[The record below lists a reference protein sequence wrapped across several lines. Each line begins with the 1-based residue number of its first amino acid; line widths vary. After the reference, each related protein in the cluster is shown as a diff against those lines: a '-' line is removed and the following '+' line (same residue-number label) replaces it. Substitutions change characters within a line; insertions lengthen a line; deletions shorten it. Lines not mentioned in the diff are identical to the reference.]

1 MRVAPIVVAAAAV
14 GCQIVYPLVSGSTR
28 DAVTVAVVAFLALA
42 SILHAALH
50 RGAVWTVVL
59 VVVTAGTGF
68 VSELVGTAT
77 GIPFGEYFYAQ
88 NRLGPSLFEVPVV
101 VPLAWTAG
109 FYPIWCAVTFVVHR
123 LDTTQVRGATLRIAA
138 VAVGMVGWD
147 LYLDPQMVTDGQ
159 WTWTSGAVG
168 LPGVPSIP
176 LTNYLGWLVVAVLMA
191 AIMES
196 LDRAVGGSRRS
207 DGRPQQF
214 DGPPRPSDDAVPI
227 GLFLW
232 TWLGSALAHAV
243 FLDGPELRFS
253 AVYGFVVMGAVGIP
267 LVLIAG
273 RGRWPRHGSRVAV
286 DRLATDT
293 PR

>member
-1 MRVAPIVVAAAAV
+1 MKVAPIVVAAAAV
-14 GCQIVYPLVSGSTR
+14 GCQILYPLVSGSTR
-28 DAVTVAVVAFLALA
+28 DVVTVAVVALLALA
-42 SILHAALH
+42 SILHAALN
-50 RGAVWTVVL
+50 RGVVWATIL

-68 VSELVGTAT
+68 ASELVGTAT

-109 FYPIWCAVTFVVHR
+109 FYPIWCAVTFVVRR
-123 LDTTQVRGATLRIAA
+123 LDTTQIRATALRIVA

-159 WTWTSGAVG
+159 WTWTAGSAG

-176 LTNYLGWLVVAVLMA
+176 LTNYLGWLVVATLMA
-191 AIMES
+191 AVMES
-196 LDRAVGGSRRS
+196 LDRAVG
-207 DGRPQQF
+207 RPQ
-214 DGPPRPSDDAVPI
+214 PSDDAVPI

-243 FLDGPELRFS
+243 FLDGPELRYS
-253 AVYGFVVMGAVGIP
+253 AVYGFVVMGLVGIP
-267 LVLIAG
+267 LLWIARRDRPLG
-273 RGRWPRHGSRVAV
+273 AGPRAAV
-286 DRLATDT
+286 DRSGTDT

>member
-1 MRVAPIVVAAAAV
+1 MRVATIVVAAAAI

-28 DAVTVAVVAFLALA
+28 DAVTVAVVGLLALA
-42 SILHAALH
+42 SILHAVVH
-50 RGAVWTVVL
+50 RGLLWATVL
-59 VVVTAGTGF
+59 VIVTAGTGF
-68 VSELVGTAT
+68 ASELVGTAT

-109 FYPIWCAVTFVVHR
+109 FYPIWCAVTFIVRR
-123 LDTTQVRGATLRIAA
+123 LDTTQIRASGLRIAA
-138 VAVGMVGWD
+138 VGVGMVGWD

-176 LTNYLGWLVVAVLMA
+176 LTNYLGWLVVATLMA
-191 AIMES
+191 AVVEA
-196 LDRAVGGSRRS
+196 LDRAVVARRS
-207 DGRPQQF
+207 SESRLQPF
-214 DGPPRPSDDAVPI
+214 DDAVPI

-253 AVYGFVVMGAVGIP
+253 AVYGFLVMGAVGIP
-267 LVLIAG
+267 LVWIGG
-273 RGRWPRHGSRVAV
+273 RARSRRTRSSAAV
-286 DRLATDT
+286 SGLGTDT

>member
-1 MRVAPIVVAAAAV
+1 MRIAPIVVAAAAV

-28 DAVTVAVVAFLALA
+28 DAVTVAVVGLLALA
-42 SILHAALH
+42 SILHAVLH
-50 RGAVWTVVL
+50 RGPLWATVL

-68 VSELVGTAT
+68 ASELVGTAT
-77 GIPFGEYFYAQ
+77 GFPFGEYFYAQ

-109 FYPIWCAVTFVVHR
+109 FYPIWCAVTFVVRR
-123 LDTTQVRGATLRIAA
+123 LDTTRFRSTGLRIAA

-159 WTWTSGAVG
+159 WTWTSGAAG

-176 LTNYLGWLVVAVLMA
+176 LTNYLGWLVVATLMA
-191 AIMES
+191 AVVEA
-196 LDRAVGGSRRS
+196 LDRAVDARRS
-207 DGRPQQF
+207 SDVRLQPF
-214 DGPPRPSDDAVPI
+214 DDAVPI
-227 GLFLW
+227 ALFLW

-253 AVYGFVVMGAVGIP
+253 AVYGFLVMGAVGVP
-267 LVLIAG
+267 LVWMAG
-273 RGRWPRHGSRVAV
+273 RERSLRARSRAAVSGRG
-286 DRLATDT
+286 TDT

>member
-1 MRVAPIVVAAAAV
+1 MRVAPIVVAVAAV

-28 DAVTVAVVAFLALA
+28 DAVTVAVVALLALA
-42 SILHAALH
+42 SILHAVLH
-50 RGAVWTVVL
+50 RGAVWATVL
-59 VVVTAGTGF
+59 VLVTAGTGF
-68 VSELVGTAT
+68 ASELVGTAT

-109 FYPIWCAVTFVVHR
+109 FYPIWCAVSYVVRR
-123 LDTTQVRGATLRIAA
+123 LDTTQVRAAGLRIAA

-159 WTWTSGAVG
+159 WTWTAGAVG

-176 LTNYLGWLVVAVLMA
+176 LTNYLGWLVVATLMA
-191 AIMES
+191 AVMES
-196 LDRAVGGSRRS
+196 LDRAIGS
-207 DGRPQQF
+207 
-214 DGPPRPSDDAVPI
+214 PRPSDTRLHTSDDAVPI

-253 AVYGFVVMGAVGIP
+253 AVYGFLAMGAVGIP
-267 LVLIAG
+267 LVWIGG
-273 RGRWPRHGSRVAV
+273 RGRARRPRSRAAV
-286 DRLATDT
+286 SGLGTDT

>member
-1 MRVAPIVVAAAAV
+1 MKVAPIVVAAAAV
-14 GCQIVYPLVSGSTR
+14 GCQILYPLVSGSTR
-28 DAVTVAVVAFLALA
+28 DVVTVAVVALLALA
-42 SILHAALH
+42 SILHAALN
-50 RGAVWTVVL
+50 RGIVWATIL

-68 VSELVGTAT
+68 ASELVGTAT

-109 FYPIWCAVTFVVHR
+109 FYPIWCAVTFVVGR
-123 LDTTQVRGATLRIAA
+123 LDTTQARATALRIVA

-168 LPGVPSIP
+168 LPGVSSIP
-176 LTNYLGWLVVAVLMA
+176 LTNYAGWLLVATLMA
-191 AIMES
+191 AVMEAVNRVVAP
-196 LDRAVGGSRRS
+196 RA
-207 DGRPQQF
+207 
-214 DGPPRPSDDAVPI
+214 SDDVVPI

-253 AVYGFVVMGAVGIP
+253 AVYGFVVMGVVGIP
-267 LVLIAG
+267 LIWMA
-273 RGRWPRHGSRVAV
+273 RRDRWRAPRSNAAV
-286 DRLATDT
+286 DHSGTDT
-293 PR
+293 PH

>member
-1 MRVAPIVVAAAAV
+1 MRSAPVVVAAAAV

-28 DAVTVAVVAFLALA
+28 DAVTVAVVALLALA
-42 SILHAALH
+42 SILHAALY
-50 RGAVWTVVL
+50 RGPRWTVVL
-59 VVVTAGTGF
+59 IVVTAGSGF

-77 GIPFGEYFYAQ
+77 GFPFGEYFYAQ
-88 NRLGPSLFEVPVV
+88 NRLGPSAFEVPLV

-109 FYPIWCAVTFVVHR
+109 FYPIWCAVSFVVER
-123 LDTTQVRGATLRIAA
+123 IDISQARATALRITA

-176 LTNYLGWLVVAVLMA
+176 LTNYLGWLVVATSMA
-191 AIMES
+191 VIMS
-196 LDRAVGGSRRS
+196 SFDRAVGEPRRS
-207 DGRPQQF
+207 V
-214 DGPPRPSDDAVPI
+214 GPAQPSGDAVPI

-243 FLDGPELRFS
+243 FLEGAELRYS
-253 AVYGFVVMGAVGIP
+253 AVYGFVVMGTVGVP
-267 LVLIAG
+267 LIATAW
-273 RGRWPRHGSRVAV
+273 RARSPR
-286 DRLATDT
+286 DRHTSLTT
-293 PR
+293 PAD

>member
-1 MRVAPIVVAAAAV
+1 MRLAPIVVAATAV

-28 DAVTVAVVAFLALA
+28 DTVTIAVVALLALA

-50 RGAVWTVVL
+50 RGAVWTTAL

-68 VSELVGTAT
+68 ASELVGTAT

-88 NRLGPSLFEVPVV
+88 NRLGPSLFEVPLV

-109 FYPIWCAVTFVVHR
+109 FYPIWCAVSFVVRR
-123 LDTTQVRGATLRIAA
+123 LDTSPVRSAALRIAA

-159 WTWTSGAVG
+159 WTWTAGADG

-176 LTNYLGWLVVAVLMA
+176 LTNYLGWLVVATLMA

-196 LDRAVGGSRRS
+196 LDRAVGIARLS
-207 DGRPQQF
+207 DGRP
-214 DGPPRPSDDAVPI
+214 RASDDAVPI

-253 AVYGFVVMGAVGIP
+253 AVYGFVVMGVVGIP
-267 LVLIAG
+267 MVYIAG
-273 RGRWPRHGSRVAV
+273 RGRWRRPRSRAAV
-286 DRLATDT
+286 DRLGNDT

>member
-1 MRVAPIVVAAAAV
+1 MRIAPIVVAAAAV
-14 GCQIVYPLVSGSTR
+14 GCQIVYPLVSGTTR
-28 DAVTVAVVAFLALA
+28 DAVTVAVVALLALA
-42 SILHAALH
+42 SILHAVLH
-50 RGAVWTVVL
+50 RGAVWATVL
-59 VVVTAGTGF
+59 VLVTAGTGF
-68 VSELVGTAT
+68 ASELVGTAT

-109 FYPIWCAVTFVVHR
+109 FYPIWCAVTYVVRR
-123 LDTTQVRGATLRIAA
+123 LGTTQVRAAGLRIAA

-159 WTWTSGAVG
+159 WTWTAGAVG

-176 LTNYLGWLVVAVLMA
+176 LTNYLGWLVVATLMA
-191 AIMES
+191 AVVES
-196 LDRAVGGSRRS
+196 LDRAIGG
-207 DGRPQQF
+207 F
-214 DGPPRPSDDAVPI
+214 RPSDTRLEPFDDAVPI

-253 AVYGFVVMGAVGIP
+253 AVYGFLVMGAVGVP
-267 LVLIAG
+267 LVWIGG
-273 RGRWPRHGSRVAV
+273 RERRPRSRAAV
-286 DRLATDT
+286 SGLGTDT

>member
-1 MRVAPIVVAAAAV
+1 MKIAPTVFAIGAVAA
-14 GCQIVYPLVSGSTR
+14 QICYPLVSGSTR
-28 DAVTVAVVAFLALA
+28 DAVTIAVVALLALA
-42 SILHAALH
+42 SIAHAVLYRVKLWAAAL
-50 RGAVWTVVL
+50 VIL
-59 VVVTAGTGF
+59 TAGTGF

-77 GIPFGEYFYAQ
+77 GFPFGEYFYAQ

-109 FYPIWCAVTFVVHR
+109 FYPIWCAVTFIVGH
-123 LDTTQVRGATLRIAA
+123 LGATRLRASAFRIAA

-168 LPGVPSIP
+168 LPGVSSIP
-176 LTNYLGWLVVAVLMA
+176 LTNYAGWLLVATLMA
-191 AIMES
+191 AVMEAVNRVVAP
-196 LDRAVGGSRRS
+196 RA
-207 DGRPQQF
+207 
-214 DGPPRPSDDAVPI
+214 SDDVVPI

-253 AVYGFVVMGAVGIP
+253 AVYGFVVMGSVGIP
-267 LVLIAG
+267 LLWIARR
-273 RGRWPRHGSRVAV
+273 RGSLRSRHAPM
-286 DRLATDT
+286 ATPAD
-293 PR
+293 

>member
-1 MRVAPIVVAAAAV
+1 MKVVPIVVAAAAV

-28 DAVTVAVVAFLALA
+28 DTVTVAVVALLALA
-42 SILHAALH
+42 SILHAALN
-50 RGAVWTVVL
+50 RGVVWATIL

-68 VSELVGTAT
+68 ASELVGTAT

-88 NRLGPSLFEVPVV
+88 DRLGPSLFEVPVV

-109 FYPIWCAVTFVVHR
+109 FYPIWCAVTFVVSR
-123 LDTTQVRGATLRIAA
+123 LDATQARATALRIAA

-159 WTWTSGAVG
+159 WTWTAGSVG

-176 LTNYLGWLVVAVLMA
+176 LTNYLGWLVVATLMA
-191 AIMES
+191 AVMES
-196 LDRAVGGSRRS
+196 LDRAVGR
-207 DGRPQQF
+207 
-214 DGPPRPSDDAVPI
+214 PRPSDDAVPI

-243 FLDGPELRFS
+243 FLDGPELRYS
-253 AVYGFVVMGAVGIP
+253 AVYGFVVMGVVGIP
-267 LVLIAG
+267 LLWNA
-273 RGRWPRHGSRVAV
+273 RLSRNTRHAS
-286 DRLATDT
+286 LTT
-293 PR
+293 PAD

>member
-1 MRVAPIVVAAAAV
+1 MRIAPIVVAAAAV
-14 GCQIVYPLVSGSTR
+14 GCQIVYPLVSGPTR

-42 SILHAALH
+42 SILHAVLH
-50 RGAVWTVVL
+50 RGALWAVVL
-59 VVVTAGTGF
+59 FLVTAGTGF
-68 VSELVGTAT
+68 ASEMVGTAT

-88 NRLGPSLFEVPVV
+88 NRLGPSLFDVPVV

-109 FYPIWCAVTFVVHR
+109 FYPIWCAVTFVVRR
-123 LDTTQVRGATLRIAA
+123 LGQTQVRATGLRIAA

-176 LTNYLGWLVVAVLMA
+176 LTNYLGWLVVATLMA
-191 AIMES
+191 AAMET
-196 LDRAVGGSRRS
+196 LDRAIGNRRPS
-207 DGRPQQF
+207 GE
-214 DGPPRPSDDAVPI
+214 PRPSDDAVPI
-227 GLFLW
+227 GLFMW

-243 FLDGPELRFS
+243 FLDGPELRYS
-253 AVYGFVVMGAVGIP
+253 AVYGFLVMGAVGIP
-267 LVLIAG
+267 LVSMG
-273 RGRWPRHGSRVAV
+273 VRGRSLRRRSRAAAS
-286 DRLATDT
+286 RPGTDT